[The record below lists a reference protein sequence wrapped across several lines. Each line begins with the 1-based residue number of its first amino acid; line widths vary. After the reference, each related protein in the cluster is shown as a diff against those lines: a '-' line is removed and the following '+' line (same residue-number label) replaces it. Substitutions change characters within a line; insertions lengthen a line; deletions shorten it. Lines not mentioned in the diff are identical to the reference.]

1 MNISSLLSLG
11 DAFVLVQ
18 RQFFSVLLP
27 IFIFFVLERF
37 PFHTPGTITCFQKV
51 FHASICPWP
60 QVHSLSGTISP
71 FHTAAHSPFCPY
83 AQVHSLSGTIFSLF
97 QASHSPTLSLS
108 SSTFPAR
115 DNLLL
120 LPALTPSTLSLS
132 SSMLFIKDNHKSSN
146 LPKVTFCRLL
156 YILRKSTCLLYSLE
170 FSIYSFITSMI
181 TGEHHVFL
189 GLRSLQFPFVHA
201 PVIFLISFNVLA
213 PLFIASTICPFV
225 TWLQ

>member
-60 QVHSLSGTISP
+60 QVHSLSGTI
-71 FHTAAHSPFCPY
+71 
-83 AQVHSLSGTIFSLF
+83 FSLF

-132 SSMLFIKDNHKSSN
+132 SSMLFIKDNHKSST